1 MTKASPS
8 ERKILMNQDK
18 LKIIKKNTNQI
29 KTKYFASI
37 KVCDCGDTLEVKLNK
52 TKRTGKFNT
61 RRISRDQ
68 YVDIRTG
75 EVFEYNNDYEK
86 SIYSFFTIKRTII
99 RNFKGTLNERFVTL
113 TYAEKMYDN
122 KLIADDFK
130 AFWRKFKRKYPNCEY
145 VRIAEPHR
153 DGSWHI
159 HLLVKDTI
167 NEYLNLL
174 SSEITKL
181 WGNGYAHIEM
191 INNIYGLANYFIP
204 STKSS
209 ASKSAQDKAQRLK
222 YYTKYFRNF
231 TYSSGIVVPKFDE
244 KDYEEYCNLIKNYY
258 LKYSSGDKN
267 IIELTD
273 DGKSK
278 LLNVTRFEEYVDKN
292 STINQI
298 SKPELSEKGEEV

>member
-1 MTKASPS
+1 MKQR
-8 ERKILMNQDK
+8 EVKV
-18 LKIIKKNTNQI
+18 LKGTEKVNEA
-29 KTKYFASI
+29 KYFASI
-37 KVCDCGDTLEVKLNK
+37 KVCDCGDTLEVKLTK
-52 TKRTGKFNT
+52 TKRIGKFNT

-75 EVFEYNNDYEK
+75 EVFEYSKDYEK
-86 SIYSFFTIKRTII
+86 SVHSFFTIKRTII
-99 RNFKGTLNERFVTL
+99 RNFKGTPNERFVTL

-159 HLLVKDTI
+159 HLIVKDTI

-204 STKSS
+204 STKNS

-222 YYTKYFRNF
+222 YFTKYFRNF

-278 LLNVTRFEEYVDKN
+278 LLNVTRFEEYIDKN